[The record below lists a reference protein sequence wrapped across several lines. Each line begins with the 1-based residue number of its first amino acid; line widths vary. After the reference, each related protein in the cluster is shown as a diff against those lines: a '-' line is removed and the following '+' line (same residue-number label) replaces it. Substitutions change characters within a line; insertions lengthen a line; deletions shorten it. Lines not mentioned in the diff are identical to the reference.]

1 VALHLYLTSNA
12 GLWHKDRDVVTL
24 SYAGLP
30 GMMMAIS

>member
-1 VALHLYLTSNA
+1 MGDTTGKNKAR
-12 GLWHKDRDVVTL
+12 DRDVVTL